1 MANTELRQLNKSE
14 YWSVV
19 NAAGEILDSGRIEP
33 GLRLT
38 TSSPTIVHN
47 QNENS
52 YLDEI
57 NQVGTVSDPL
67 PAEGT
72 ELEAG
77 VVYSWNGQNVIV
89 RQEHTRTHHDPDT
102 VPALFLFYRAVYE
115 GMEWIENESV
125 LIGDERTHEAIKY
138 ECIQPHV
145 TVAGQTPGLT
155 PALWVVIPDGSGEW
169 QAGVQ
174 VYSGA
179 GEEPQTFVMHLGI
192 EYKCLQNHVTQVG
205 WEPDVV
211 PALWSLV

>member
-77 VVYSWNGQNVIV
+77 VVYSWNGQNVMV
-89 RQEHTRTHHDPDT
+89 RQEHIRTHHDPDT
-102 VPALFLFYRAVYE
+102 VPALFMVYRAEYD
-115 GMEWIENESV
+115 GMEWIANENV
-125 LIGDERTHEAIKY
+125 LVGDERHYDSINY
-138 ECIQPHV
+138 VCSSPHV
-145 TVAGQTPGLT
+145 TQVDWAPPVAIT
-155 PALWVVIPDGSGEW
+155 LWAVVAVSGEW
-169 QAGVQ
+169 QAGVA
-174 VYSGA
+174 VYNGSGV
-179 GEEPQTFVMHLGI
+179 EPQTVVMHLGI
-192 EYKCLQNHVTQVG
+192 EYKCIQSHTTQVG
-205 WEPDVV
+205 WEPNVT
-211 PALWSLV
+211 PALWQPT

>member
-1 MANTELRQLNKSE
+1 MTQLSKPEKSE
-14 YWSVV
+14 FYSIV
-19 NAAGEILDSGRIEP
+19 DSGGALVSSGRLEP
-33 GLRLT
+33 HLVLT
-38 TSSPTIVHN
+38 TDSPQIIHD
-47 QNENS
+47 QNENV
-52 YLDEI
+52 YLGAI
-57 NQVGTVSDPL
+57 NSQGTVNDPL
-67 PAEGT
+67 PPEGT
-72 ELEAG
+72 ALEEG
-77 VVYSWNGQNVIV
+77 IVYAWSGQNVIV
-89 RQEHTRTHHDPDT
+89 RQDHVRTEHDPDT